1 MYSNVFYCHI
11 KHCLNPL
18 RCAWMC
24 VKPSERKEMIS
35 WFHLYSAQLIF
46 QTKKNIGKYWV
57 FCLFFFTV
65 IQKSIIKQASLSK
78 IENIANIGRLEAKA
92 KYIGRLENLPCGLHP
107 RKYKNMHK
115 RPGGRMCIEIHLRH
129 IAIRDLIGG
138 PRK

>member
-46 QTKKNIGKYWV
+46 QTKKKYWQILG
-57 FCLFFFTV
+57 FLSFFFTV

-92 KYIGRLENLPCGLHP
+92 KYIGRLEILRPAPSQIQKYAQKTSGENVHRNTFKTYCNP
-107 RKYKNMHK
+107 RFN
-115 RPGGRMCIEIHLRH
+115 RW
-129 IAIRDLIGG
+129 A
-138 PRK
+138 